1 MAGAVSDEE
10 LRFRKRARRRLI
22 GAIALTILVVVAL
35 PMVLDRE
42 PRPVGTDIA
51 VQIPP
56 QNAAPFAPR
65 LAAPAE
71 PAGQVPAAKKEA
83 ADARKPAAGP
93 EAGKAVP
100 PGPATPKAV
109 AAEPPVPAAATGA
122 WIVQLGAFSDP
133 ARAKARKAL
142 LDKLGIVSY
151 VEVVHTGAGPRT
163 RVRAGP
169 FPTREAA
176 EQVRERL
183 LRTQNLDGIV
193 VPKN

>member
-42 PRPVGTDIA
+42 PRPVGTDIS

-71 PAGQVPAAKKEA
+71 PGGEVPAAKKEPP
-83 ADARKPAAGP
+83 DARKPAAGP
-93 EAGKAVP
+93 EAGKVVP
-100 PGPATPKAV
+100 PGPVTPKTV
-109 AAEPPVPAAATGA
+109 AAERPVAAAATGA

-133 ARAKARKAL
+133 ARARARKAL

-151 VEVVHTGAGPRT
+151 VEVAHTGAGTRT

-176 EQVRERL
+176 EKVREQL
-183 LRTQNLDGIV
+183 LRTHNLDGIV